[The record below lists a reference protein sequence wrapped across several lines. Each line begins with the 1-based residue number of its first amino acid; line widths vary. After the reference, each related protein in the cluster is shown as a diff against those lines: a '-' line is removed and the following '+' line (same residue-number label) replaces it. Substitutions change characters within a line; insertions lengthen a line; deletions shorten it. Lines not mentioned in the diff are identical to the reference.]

1 MKRFLSFICI
11 LSIAFSLVGCGKDYT
26 YLIKHEMLEGVTI
39 GTDRDEV
46 YELYGKPKYP
56 GSYRVYYDPY
66 TVYYDGLGA
75 AKFIERVSESD
86 IRPNGYIR
94 LKYSDDDKVSSIEF
108 ISSADN
114 PCGFPIQTL
123 HDNVLKTYG
132 DLYGK
137 PTMSASPGGYYI
149 DWALCNERGKEI
161 YHIQIDFT
169 SGGGLYTMY
178 TISLTQGDKK

>member
-39 GTDRDEV
+39 GTDREEV
-46 YELYGKPKYP
+46 YGLYGKPEVGY
-56 GSYRVYYDPY
+56 S
-66 TVYYDGLGA
+66 VYYDGLGA
-75 AKFIERVSESD
+75 AKFIEKVSESD
-86 IRPNGYIR
+86 IWPNGHIK
-94 LKYSDDDKVSSIEF
+94 LKYSGDDKVSSIEF
-108 ISSADN
+108 ITSADTYRR
-114 PCGFPIQTL
+114 FPLQDQGVSLQTL

-137 PTMSASPGGYYI
+137 PTMSASPGGNYI

-161 YHIQIDFT
+161 YHIQIQILP
-169 SGGGLYTMY
+169 GGYY
-178 TISLTQGDKK
+178 TITLTQSDKK